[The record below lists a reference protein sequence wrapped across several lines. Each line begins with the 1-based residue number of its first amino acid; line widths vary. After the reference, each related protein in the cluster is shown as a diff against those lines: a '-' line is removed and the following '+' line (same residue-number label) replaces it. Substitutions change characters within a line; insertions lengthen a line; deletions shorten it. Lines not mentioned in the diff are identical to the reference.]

1 MIRAHAARPR
11 VFLSFGTGPHGCEGA
26 ALAMA
31 MLTLLT
37 AQTARR
43 YDVSEPPGPEPSYQV
58 TTLEGLAP
66 VGLRLRA
73 DLRGRGRSCFR

>member
-1 MIRAHAARPR
+1 
-11 VFLSFGTGPHGCEGA
+11 
-26 ALAMA
+26 MA

-43 YDVSEPPGPEPSYQV
+43 YHLSEPPGPEPGYQV
-58 TTLEGLAP
+58 ATFEGLAT

-73 DLRGRGRSCFR
+73 TERG